1 MRVLVI
7 GGGGREHA
15 IIWKLRKDDPAL
27 EIFCAPGNAGIGK
40 IARNVPIEAADVKN
54 LARFAAENG
63 VDLTVVGPE
72 AALAAGVA
80 DEFAAKGLE
89 IFGPTKAAARLES
102 SKDFAKRFMRKYCVP
117 TAGFETFDRARDALS
132 YIREQKFPLVVKADG
147 LAAGKGVAVCQSEAE
162 AAGVLREVMEGRK
175 FGDSGEKVVI
185 EEFLEGK
192 EATYMVFS
200 DGETFLPMA
209 GAHDYKRVF
218 DGDQGGNTGGMGSV
232 SPSPRFTAEI
242 EKTCLE
248 RIVRPTFDGLRRENI
263 RYAGVLYFE
272 LMLTPDGPKVIEYNC
287 RFGDPETE
295 AVIPRL
301 KTGLLPVFTACA
313 RKRLGGIGLEWSDE
327 ASVCVMLASG
337 GYPGEYKKGLEIS
350 GLGADF
356 GEKTQVFHA
365 GTAEKDGK
373 TVTDGG
379 RVLCVTALGKDAR
392 EARERAY
399 EAARRIGFDGAHYR
413 RDIGSEE

>member
-1 MRVLVI
+1 MRTLII
-7 GGGGREHA
+7 GSGGREHA
-15 IIWKLRKDDPAL
+15 IVWKLKKDDPSL
-27 EIFCAPGNAGIGK
+27 DIFCAPGNGGIGR
-40 IARNVPIEAADVKN
+40 IARNVPIKATDIAG
-54 LARFAAENG
+54 LARFAIEN
-63 VDLTVVGPE
+63 DIDFTVVGPE

-80 DEFAAKGLE
+80 DEFIARGLK
-89 IFGPTKAAARLES
+89 IFGPVKDAARLES
-102 SKDFAKRFMRKYCVP
+102 SKDFAKRFMKKHGVP
-117 TAGFETFDRARDALS
+117 TADFETFDSAEDALT
-132 YIREQKFPLVVKADG
+132 YIRGREYPLVVKADG
-147 LAAGKGVAVCQSEAE
+147 LAAGKGVVVCQNEGEAVITL
-162 AAGVLREVMEGRK
+162 GGRE
-175 FGDSGEKVVI
+175 FGDSGAKVVI
-185 EEFLEGK
+185 EEYMEGR

-200 DGETFLPMA
+200 DGEAFLPMA

-218 DGDQGGNTGGMGSV
+218 DGDLGGNTGGMGSV

-242 EKTCLE
+242 ERTCLE
-248 RIVRPTFDGLRRENI
+248 RIVRPTFDGLRREDI
-263 RYAGVLYFE
+263 LYAGVLYFE